1 MPSPAFSV
9 LKSYLQKNGITA
21 KVSYWN
27 LQFVDLQL
35 EFLRTSDITVLDSE
49 ELNLL
54 IFFNYISIRSGDLKS
69 QLHIKSRLM

>member
-54 IFFNYISIRSGDLKS
+54 TRWLN
-69 QLHIKSRLM
+69 